1 MGIWLDG
8 DCVKMKVKELLDFLK
23 QVSEDTEIIMVNSMG
38 ASSVT
43 EPCFDVVERGGRV
56 YVAITH
62 GDEIKE

>member
-1 MGIWLDG
+1 
-8 DCVKMKVKELLDFLK
+8 MKVKELLDFLK

-43 EPCFDVVERGGRV
+43 EPCFDVVERDGKV
-56 YVAITH
+56 YVAITQ